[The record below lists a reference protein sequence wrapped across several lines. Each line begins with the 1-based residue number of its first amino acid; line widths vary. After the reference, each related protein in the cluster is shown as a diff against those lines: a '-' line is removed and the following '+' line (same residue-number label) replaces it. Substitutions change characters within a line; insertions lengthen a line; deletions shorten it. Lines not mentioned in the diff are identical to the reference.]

1 MRSYINYKG
10 LSNDMT
16 YNFNCFIIEYL
27 ETFSKADLLTGKLE
41 ARILSNDLLLYATP
55 TFTTEAHSVVSL
67 MDDCQN
73 TSYYEM
79 LSLVSFDSYLCILY
93 SRLF

>member
-1 MRSYINYKG
+1 MRSHIGYKG

-16 YNFNCFIIEYL
+16 YNFNGFIIEYL
-27 ETFSKADLLTGKLE
+27 ITFSKAEFPTGKSE

-67 MDDCQN
+67 AYDCKN
-73 TSYYEM
+73 ASYYET
-79 LSLVSFDSYLCILY
+79 LSSVSFDSCPYNY
-93 SRLF
+93 TVQ